1 MNKHF
6 SQNTDMLR
14 HQRLE
19 TINIDYR
26 HFVSILR
33 EELPKIDDSLQHK
46 RRGSTDG
53 WLSCALTWSH
63 ELARM
68 THLQYEL
75 PFGDTLPYIKKG
87 RDVAI
92 EYFYGNW
99 RESYQKFPASI
110 YTRDDCRKE
119 LRWDEEFQ
127 HGILCALWIGDEKN
141 LAKLASWVDDDL
153 VDYGIYDCSEVDA
166 WFLVLLAKFL
176 KGESLQTNSHIVE
189 IIRKKNRRRPKL
201 LLDVLESI
209 ENVPIRF
216 GEVLAKY
223 VKYYVK
229 SEFNPEETSPLDC
242 VSKMASVLWATA
254 KRVDVVMPLLQ
265 EEIMDRIM
273 TSESIGLT

>member
-1 MNKHF
+1 
-6 SQNTDMLR
+6 MLR
-14 HQRLE
+14 NQR
-19 TINIDYR
+19 INTGRINTGI
-26 HFVSILR
+26 VISNLQNM
-33 EELPKIDDSLQHK
+33 LPDISHLSQRK
-46 RRGSTDG
+46 RRGDTDCV
-53 WLSCALTWSH
+53 LRSEINCCV

-254 KRVDVVMPLLQ
+254 KRVDVVMPLLP